1 MLTTLLTLWLLH
13 ATLLLSPGANTLL
26 ITQLAASSSLRAAVF
41 AALGVGA
48 GATMWAILAVLGV
61 NAVFAAFPHVRFAL
75 QIAGGLYLLSIAWR
89 LWRSSAKSMDASAP
103 SVAPAVAFRMGLLTN
118 VTNPKS
124 ALFYGSMI
132 SSTLAADAHPL
143 LPVLAVAMLG
153 LNSTL
158 WHLGLAF
165 ALSRAHIRAAY
176 ARSRRVCD
184 RVASVCAGAFG
195 ARMLWGTLREAQH

>member
-1 MLTTLLTLWLLH
+1 MLTTLLTLWLLQ
-13 ATLLLSPGANTLL
+13 AALLVSPGANTLL
-26 ITQLAASSSLRAAVF
+26 ITQLAASSSLRAAAF

-48 GATMWAILAVLGV
+48 GATMWAILAAAGV
-61 NAVFAAFPHVRFAL
+61 NAVFAAFPKARLAL

-89 LWRSSAKSMDASAP
+89 LWRSSAKPVTGGAP
-103 SVAPAVAFRMGLLTN
+103 SLTPAQAFRMGVLTN
-118 VTNPKS
+118 ITNPKS
-124 ALFYGSMI
+124 ALFYGSII

-143 LPVLAVAMLG
+143 LPVLAVCLFGA
-153 LNSTL
+153 NSTL

-184 RVASVCAGAFG
+184 RVASVCAGAFA
-195 ARMLWGTLREAQH
+195 ARVLWSTLRDARA